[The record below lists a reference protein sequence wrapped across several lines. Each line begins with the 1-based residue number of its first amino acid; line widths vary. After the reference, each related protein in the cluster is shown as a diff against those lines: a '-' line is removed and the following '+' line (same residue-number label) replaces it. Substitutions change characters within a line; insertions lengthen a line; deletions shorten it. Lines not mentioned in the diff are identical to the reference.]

1 MIDECGTDRKT
12 REKAF
17 KSGKLTETLASNWT
31 EQAVGEISLW
41 TAQSDLW
48 PRRSTRAEKTSL
60 FLAFCTDAPFRGIA
74 FFDSK
79 QQN

>member
-1 MIDECGTDRKT
+1 MIDESGTDRKT

-17 KSGKLTETLASNWT
+17 KSGELTLASNWT

-41 TAQSDLW
+41 TVQSDLW
-48 PRRSTRAEKTSL
+48 PRRSTEPKRRRSSS
-60 FLAFCTDAPFRGIA
+60 PFVQMLHSEESP

-79 QQN
+79 QN

>member
-12 REKAF
+12 RKRAF
-17 KSGKLTETLASNWT
+17 RSGELTLASNCT
-31 EQAVGEISLW
+31 EEAVGEISLW
-41 TAQSDLW
+41 TVQSDLW
-48 PRRSTRAEKTSL
+48 LRRSTRVEKRAL
-60 FLAFCTDAPFRGIA
+60 FLAFWTDAAFRGIA